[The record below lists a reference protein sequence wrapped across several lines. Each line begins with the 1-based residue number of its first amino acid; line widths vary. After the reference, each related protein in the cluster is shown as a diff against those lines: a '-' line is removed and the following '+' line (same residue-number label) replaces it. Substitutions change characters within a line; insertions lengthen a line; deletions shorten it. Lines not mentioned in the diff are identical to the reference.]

1 MSGTVHAPEIDR
13 PGITWLN
20 VDHPLSLKSL
30 RGRLVI
36 LDFWTFCCINC
47 LHILQTLRRV
57 EEAWPEEVVVIG
69 VHSPK
74 FPAERD
80 AGNVVQAIARYGIGH
95 PIAHDPDFQIWRQYG
110 VRAWP
115 TLVFVA
121 PDGHIIG
128 QSSGEPAPDQLM
140 TAITEVLE
148 QYQGQDMLKP
158 ARLDL
163 TPPPVPSGRLL
174 FPGKLKPLPP
184 RTPADARQWVLA
196 DSGHHQIV
204 VLDDNGR
211 EVRRCGSG
219 RPGFAD
225 GPAETASFDGP
236 QGLTGDAVAL
246 YVADTGNHAVRRIDR
261 ATGTVTT
268 LAGTGA
274 RGGTLTPGGGPGPT
288 TALASPWDL
297 EVQGNNLFLANAGSH
312 QLGVI
317 DLDTGRVAC
326 LAGAG
331 PEGIHDGP
339 AAAAHLAQPSGLALA
354 PDGATLYVADSET
367 SAIRALDRRSGA
379 LTTLVGTGLF
389 DFGHA
394 NGPFAQAR
402 LQHPL
407 GVALAGTDRLLVA
420 DTYNNDVRVLDL
432 ERREVADFDA
442 GRFTCTDPVC
452 LPLSEPAAIVADG
465 PDRVLVV
472 DTNNHRILEYRVP
485 EHRYRTW
492 IG

>member
-1 MSGTVHAPEIDR
+1 MSSAVHAPEIDR

-20 VDHPLSLKSL
+20 VDHPLSLKAL

-74 FPAERD
+74 FPAEHD
-80 AGNVVQAIARYGIGH
+80 AGNVVQAIARHGIGH
-95 PIAHDPDFQIWRQYG
+95 PIAHDPDFQIWQQYG

-115 TLVFVA
+115 TLVFIA
-121 PDGHIIG
+121 PDGHVIG
-128 QSSGEPAPDQLM
+128 QSSGEPNPDQLM
-140 TAITEVLE
+140 KAIAEVLE
-148 QYQGQDMLKP
+148 QFQGQGMLKP
-158 ARLDL
+158 ARLNL
-163 TPPPVPSGRLL
+163 TPPPAPSGRLL
-174 FPGKLKPLPP
+174 FPGKLKPLP
-184 RTPADARQWVLA
+184 TTTDARQWGLA
-196 DSGHHQIV
+196 DGGHHQIV
-204 VLDDNGR
+204 ILDDDGR
-211 EVRRCGSG
+211 EVRRYGSG
-219 RPGFAD
+219 CPGFAD
-225 GPAETASFDGP
+225 GPAETARFDDP
-236 QGLTGDAVAL
+236 QGLAGDAAAL

-261 ATGTVTT
+261 ATGRVTT
-268 LAGTGA
+268 LAGTGE
-274 RGGTLTPGGGPGPT
+274 RGGILTIDGEPGRT

-297 EVQGNNLFLANAGSH
+297 EVQGNRLFLANAGSH
-312 QLGVI
+312 QLGVL
-317 DLDTGRVAC
+317 DLATGRVAR

-354 PDGATLYVADSET
+354 PDGAILYVADSET
-367 SAIRALDRRSGA
+367 SAIRALDQRTGR

-389 DFGHA
+389 DFGHEK
-394 NGPFAQAR
+394 GPFAQAR

-407 GVALAGTDRLLVA
+407 GVAMAGADRLLVA
-420 DTYNNDVRVLDL
+420 DTYNDDVRVLDL
-432 ERREVADFDA
+432 NRREVADFDA

-452 LPLSEPAAIVADG
+452 LPLFEPAAVVADG

-485 EHRYRTW
+485 DRRYRTW